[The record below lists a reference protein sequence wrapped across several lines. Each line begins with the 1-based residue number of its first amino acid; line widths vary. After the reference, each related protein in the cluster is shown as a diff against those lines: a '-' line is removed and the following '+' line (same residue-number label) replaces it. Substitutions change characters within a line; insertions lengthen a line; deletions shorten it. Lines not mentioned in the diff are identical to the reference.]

1 MRLTKLIVLL
11 LCLGLSGCA
20 SFNKTK
26 STELP
31 QTEQPKL
38 LKPTVKK
45 IFIPPEIRSG
55 GREWIEGHYMFRI
68 EQETTWSR

>member
-1 MRLTKLIVLL
+1 MRSIKLTVSLL
-11 LCLGLSGCA
+11 FFVLSGCA
-20 SFNKTK
+20 SFNKLAP
-26 STELP
+26 TEP
-31 QTEQPKL
+31 KQAEQPKL

-55 GREWIEGHYMFRI
+55 GREWVEGHYMFRI

>member
-1 MRLTKLIVLL
+1 MRSIKLIVLL
-11 LCLGLSGCA
+11 LCFELCGCA

-26 STELP
+26 PTEST

-55 GREWIEGHYMFRI
+55 GREWIEGHNMFRI

>member
-1 MRLTKLIVLL
+1 MRLIKLIALL
-11 LCLGLSGCA
+11 LCLELCGCA
-20 SFNKTK
+20 SFNKAK
-26 STELP
+26 STEPP

-38 LKPTVKK
+38 LKPKVKK

-55 GREWIEGHYMFRI
+55 GREWVEGHYMFRI